1 MNNELVEMQ
10 KTLTEKVGRRVSQM
24 EQEGLALPKNYNY
37 QNALK
42 SAFFELDKVRGIEQC
57 TQASIANALLNMI
70 TQGLSP
76 AKTQCYFI
84 AYGNELQMQRSYFGT
99 VAALKRLEDIDKI
112 SAEVIHEGDVFE
124 IGANAEMETIVKTFE
139 PKFENQDKP
148 LIGAFA
154 MIKKTDGT
162 VSFTIMTKKDGANAE
177 METIVKTFEPK
188 FENQDKP
195 LIGAFAMIK
204 KTDGTVSF
212 TIMTKKEIDQSWRQS
227 RNKTN
232 MVQQNFG
239 QEMAKRTVL
248 NRAAKMFINTS
259 DDSDLLSGAINQT
272 TENEYDDDRNER
284 KDVTPKDEQAKNLF
298 TQALEQ
304 PQKAPQE
311 QKEEPEVIT
320 PKAKKKTARKATVT
334 KKEEPKSVEA
344 VEVKETAVAKEE
356 EASDEKVDDLAKVID
371 EVNNEEPDEN
381 QTALFDHWG
390 EPTNEE

>member
-1 MNNELVEMQ
+1 MNNQLVEMQ
-10 KTLTEKVGRRVSQM
+10 KELTEKVGRRVAVM
-24 EQEGLALPKNYNY
+24 KQEGLALPKNYNY

-42 SAFFELDKVRGIEQC
+42 SAFFELDKVRGIERC

-99 VAALKRLEDIDKI
+99 VAALKRLEDVEKI

-124 IGANAEMETIVKTFE
+124 IGANAEMETIVKKFE

-148 LIGAFA
+148 LVGAFA
-154 MIKKTDGT
+154 MIKKTDGA
-162 VSFTIMTKKDGANAE
+162 VSFTIMTKR
-177 METIVKTFEPK
+177 
-188 FENQDKP
+188 
-195 LIGAFAMIK
+195 
-204 KTDGTVSF
+204 
-212 TIMTKKEIDQSWRQS
+212 EIDQSWSQS
-227 RNKTN
+227 RNKAN
-232 MVQQNFG
+232 AVQQNFS

-311 QKEEPEVIT
+311 QKED
-320 PKAKKKTARKATVT
+320 PKELHQKQIKKRYAKRQPP
-334 KKEEPKSVEA
+334 KKEEPKQAEA

-356 EASDEKVDDLAKVID
+356 KVSDEKTDDLAKVID
-371 EVNNEEPDEN
+371 EVNNGEPDEE
-381 QTALFDHWG
+381 QTALFNHWG

>member
-1 MNNELVEMQ
+1 MNNGLVEMQ

-99 VAALKRLEDIDKI
+99 VAALKRLEDVEKI

-124 IGANAEMETIVKTFE
+124 I
-139 PKFENQDKP
+139 
-148 LIGAFA
+148 
-154 MIKKTDGT
+154 
-162 VSFTIMTKKDGANAE
+162 GANAE

-334 KKEEPKSVEA
+334 KKEEPKQAEKVEA
-344 VEVKETAVAKEE
+344 VPKEE
-356 EASDEKVDDLAKVID
+356 TSEENKSDLATVI
-371 EVNNEEPDEN
+371 EEINNEEPDEN
-381 QTALFDHWG
+381 QTELFNHWG

>member
-1 MNNELVEMQ
+1 MNNQLVEMQ
-10 KTLTEKVGRRVSQM
+10 KELTEKVGRRVAIM

-42 SAFFELDKVRGIEQC
+42 SAFFELDKVRGIENC
-57 TQASIANALLNMI
+57 TQASIANSLLNMI

-84 AYGNELQMQRSYFGT
+84 AYGKELQMQRSYFGT
-99 VAALKRLEDIDKI
+99 VAALKRLEDVEKI

-124 IGANAEMETIVKTFE
+124 IGSNDEMETIVK
-139 PKFENQDKP
+139 K
-148 LIGAFA
+148 
-154 MIKKTDGT
+154 
-162 VSFTIMTKKDGANAE
+162 
-177 METIVKTFEPK
+177 FEPK

-232 MVQQNFG
+232 MVQQNFS

-284 KDVTPKDEQAKNLF
+284 RDVTPKDEQAKNLF

-311 QKEEPEVIT
+311 QKEEFKVIT
-320 PKAKKKTARKATVT
+320 PKPKKKATHKTTAA

-371 EVNNEEPDEN
+371 EVNNEELDEN
-381 QTALFDHWG
+381 QTELFNHWG

>member
-1 MNNELVEMQ
+1 MNNGLVEMQ
-10 KTLTEKVGRRVSQM
+10 KELTEKVGRRVAVM

-42 SAFFELDKVRGIEQC
+42 SAFFELDKVRGIERC

-99 VAALKRLEDIDKI
+99 VAALKRLEDVEKI

-148 LIGAFA
+148 LVGAFA

-162 VSFTIMTKKDGANAE
+162 VSFTIMTKR
-177 METIVKTFEPK
+177 
-188 FENQDKP
+188 
-195 LIGAFAMIK
+195 
-204 KTDGTVSF
+204 
-212 TIMTKKEIDQSWRQS
+212 EIDQSWSQS
-227 RNKTN
+227 RNKAN
-232 MVQQNFG
+232 AVQQNFS

-311 QKEEPEVIT
+311 QKEESNVIT
-320 PKAKKKTARKATVT
+320 PKPKKKATHKTTAT
-334 KKEEPKSVEA
+334 KKEEPKQVET

-356 EASDEKVDDLAKVID
+356 KVSDEKTDDLAKVID
-371 EVNNEEPDEN
+371 EVNNEEPDES
-381 QTALFDHWG
+381 QTELFNHWG

>member
-1 MNNELVEMQ
+1 MNNGLVEMQ

-42 SAFFELDKVRGIEQC
+42 SAFFELDKVRGIERC

-99 VAALKRLEDIDKI
+99 VAALKRLEDVEKI

-124 IGANAEMETIVKTFE
+124 I
-139 PKFENQDKP
+139 
-148 LIGAFA
+148 
-154 MIKKTDGT
+154 
-162 VSFTIMTKKDGANAE
+162 GANAE

-232 MVQQNFG
+232 MVQQNFS

-311 QKEEPEVIT
+311 QKEESKVIT
-320 PKAKKKTARKATVT
+320 PKPKKKATHKTTAT

-356 EASDEKVDDLAKVID
+356 KASDEKADDLAKVID

-381 QTALFDHWG
+381 QTELFNHWG

>member
-1 MNNELVEMQ
+1 MNNQLAEMQ
-10 KTLTEKVGRRVSQM
+10 KTLTEKVGRRVAVM

-42 SAFFELDKVRGIEQC
+42 SAFFELDKVRGIEKC
-57 TQASIANALLNMI
+57 TQASIANSLLNMI

-124 IGANAEMETIVKTFE
+124 IGSNDEMETIVK
-139 PKFENQDKP
+139 K
-148 LIGAFA
+148 
-154 MIKKTDGT
+154 
-162 VSFTIMTKKDGANAE
+162 
-177 METIVKTFEPK
+177 FEPK

-304 PQKAPQE
+304 PQEAPQE
-311 QKEEPEVIT
+311 QKEESKVIT
-320 PKAKKKTARKATVT
+320 PKPKKKTTHKTTAT
-334 KKEEPKSVEA
+334 KKEEPKQVEE
-344 VEVKETAVAKEE
+344 VEVKETAVAKE
-356 EASDEKVDDLAKVID
+356 EKVDDLAKVID

-381 QTALFDHWG
+381 QTELFDHWG
-390 EPTNEE
+390 EPANEE

>member
-1 MNNELVEMQ
+1 MNNQLVEMQ
-10 KTLTEKVGRRVSQM
+10 KELTEKVGRRVAVM

-42 SAFFELDKVRGIEQC
+42 SAFFELDKVRGIENC
-57 TQASIANALLNMI
+57 TQASIANSLLNMI

-84 AYGNELQMQRSYFGT
+84 AYGKELQMQRSYFGT

-112 SAEVIHEGDVFE
+112 SAEVIHEGDIFE
-124 IGANAEMETIVKTFE
+124 IGSNAEMETIVKKFE

-162 VSFTIMTKKDGANAE
+162 I
-177 METIVKTFEPK
+177 
-188 FENQDKP
+188 
-195 LIGAFAMIK
+195 
-204 KTDGTVSF
+204 SF

-311 QKEEPEVIT
+311 QKEESKVIT
-320 PKAKKKTARKATVT
+320 PKPKKKATHKTTAT
-334 KKEEPKSVEA
+334 KKAEPKPVEA

-356 EASDEKVDDLAKVID
+356 KASDEKADDLAKVID
-371 EVNNEEPDEN
+371 EVNNEELDEN
-381 QTALFDHWG
+381 QTELFNHWG

>member
-1 MNNELVEMQ
+1 MNNQLVEMQ
-10 KTLTEKVGRRVSQM
+10 KELTEKVGRRVAVM

-42 SAFFELDKVRGIEQC
+42 SAFFELDKVRGIENC
-57 TQASIANALLNMI
+57 TQASIANSLLNMI

-84 AYGNELQMQRSYFGT
+84 AYGKELQMQRSYFGT

-124 IGANAEMETIVKTFE
+124 IGSNDEMETIVKKFE

-148 LIGAFA
+148 L
-154 MIKKTDGT
+154 
-162 VSFTIMTKKDGANAE
+162 V
-177 METIVKTFEPK
+177 
-188 FENQDKP
+188 
-195 LIGAFAMIK
+195 GAFAMIK

-298 TQALEQ
+298 AQALEQ
-304 PQKAPQE
+304 PQEAPQE
-311 QKEEPEVIT
+311 QREEPKVIT
-320 PKAKKKTARKATVT
+320 PKAKKKTTRKATAT
-334 KKEEPKSVEA
+334 KKEEPKQAEA
-344 VEVKETAVAKEE
+344 VEVKETAVAEE
-356 EASDEKVDDLAKVID
+356 KVLDEKTDGLAKVID

-381 QTALFDHWG
+381 QTELFNHWG

>member
-1 MNNELVEMQ
+1 MNNQLVEMQ
-10 KTLTEKVGRRVSQM
+10 KELTEKVGRRVAIM

-42 SAFFELDKVRGIEQC
+42 SAFFELDKVRGIENC
-57 TQASIANALLNMI
+57 TQASIANSLLNMI

-84 AYGNELQMQRSYFGT
+84 AYGKELQMQRSYFGT

-112 SAEVIHEGDVFE
+112 SAEVIHEGDIFE
-124 IGANAEMETIVKTFE
+124 IGSNAEMETIVK
-139 PKFENQDKP
+139 K
-148 LIGAFA
+148 
-154 MIKKTDGT
+154 
-162 VSFTIMTKKDGANAE
+162 
-177 METIVKTFEPK
+177 FEPK

-272 TENEYDDDRNER
+272 AENEYDDNRNER
-284 KDVTPKDEQAKNLF
+284 RDVTPKDKQAENLF

-304 PQKAPQE
+304 PVE
-311 QKEEPEVIT
+311 QVQEEPKEK
-320 PKAKKKTARKATVT
+320 PKAKKATAKTAPKATKKTTAKKATPKKVEAVEI
-334 KKEEPKSVEA
+334 KEEPKT
-344 VEVKETAVAKEE
+344 TAVTEEKEE
-356 EASDEKVDDLAKVID
+356 KTDDVDEIIATVAN
-371 EVNNEEPDEN
+371 EPQNEE
-381 QTALFDHWG
+381 QTELLNHWN
-390 EPTNEE
+390 EPVNED

>member
-1 MNNELVEMQ
+1 MNNGLVEMQ

-139 PKFENQDKP
+139 PKFENRDKP
-148 LIGAFA
+148 LVGAFA

-162 VSFTIMTKKDGANAE
+162 VSFTIMTKR
-177 METIVKTFEPK
+177 
-188 FENQDKP
+188 
-195 LIGAFAMIK
+195 
-204 KTDGTVSF
+204 
-212 TIMTKKEIDQSWRQS
+212 EIDQSWRQS

-232 MVQQNFG
+232 MVQQNFS

-284 KDVTPKDEQAKNLF
+284 RDVTPKDEQAKNLF

-311 QKEEPEVIT
+311 QKEESKVIT
-320 PKAKKKTARKATVT
+320 PKPKKKATHKTTAA
-334 KKEEPKSVEA
+334 KKEEPKSAEA

>member
-1 MNNELVEMQ
+1 MNNQLVEMQ
-10 KTLTEKVGRRVSQM
+10 KELTEKVGRRVAVM

-42 SAFFELDKVRGIEQC
+42 SAFFELDKVRGIENC
-57 TQASIANALLNMI
+57 TQASIANSLLNMI

-84 AYGNELQMQRSYFGT
+84 AYGKELQMQRSYFGT
-99 VAALKRLEDIDKI
+99 VAALKRLEDVEKI

-124 IGANAEMETIVKTFE
+124 IGSNDEMETIVK
-139 PKFENQDKP
+139 K
-148 LIGAFA
+148 
-154 MIKKTDGT
+154 
-162 VSFTIMTKKDGANAE
+162 
-177 METIVKTFEPK
+177 FEPK

-232 MVQQNFG
+232 MVQQNFS

-284 KDVTPKDEQAKNLF
+284 RDVTPKDEQAKNLF

-311 QKEEPEVIT
+311 QKEESKVIT
-320 PKAKKKTARKATVT
+320 PKSKGKATHKATAT
-334 KKEEPKSVEA
+334 KKEEPKQVEA
-344 VEVKETAVAKEE
+344 VEVKETSVAKEE
-356 EASDEKVDDLAKVID
+356 KVSDEKTDDLAKVID

-381 QTALFDHWG
+381 QTELFNHWG

>member
-1 MNNELVEMQ
+1 MNNQLVAMQ
-10 KTLTEKVGRRVSQM
+10 KELTEKVGRRVAVM
-24 EQEGLALPKNYNY
+24 EQEGLALPKNYSW

-42 SAFFELDKVRGIEQC
+42 SAFFELDKVRGIENC
-57 TQASIANALLNMI
+57 TQPSIANSLLNMI

-84 AYGNELQMQRSYFGT
+84 AYDKELQMQRSYFGT

-112 SAEVIHEGDVFE
+112 SAEVIHEGDTFE
-124 IGANAEMETIVKTFE
+124 IGSNDEMETIIKKFE

-148 LIGAFA
+148 L
-154 MIKKTDGT
+154 
-162 VSFTIMTKKDGANAE
+162 V
-177 METIVKTFEPK
+177 
-188 FENQDKP
+188 
-195 LIGAFAMIK
+195 GAFAMIK

-232 MVQQNFG
+232 MVQQNFS

-272 TENEYDDDRNER
+272 TENEYDDDRSER

-298 TQALEQ
+298 AQALEQ
-304 PQKAPQE
+304 PQEAPQE
-311 QKEEPEVIT
+311 QKEEPKVIT
-320 PKAKKKTARKATVT
+320 PKANKKATRKATAI
-334 KKEEPKSVEA
+334 KKEEPKQVEKIKA
-344 VEVKETAVAKEE
+344 VPKEE
-356 EASDEKVDDLAKVID
+356 TSEESKSNLATVI
-371 EVNNEEPDEN
+371 EEINNEEPDEN
-381 QTALFDHWG
+381 QTALFNHWG

>member
-1 MNNELVEMQ
+1 MNNQLVEMQ
-10 KTLTEKVGRRVSQM
+10 KELTEKVGRRVAVM

-42 SAFFELDKVRGIEQC
+42 SAFFELDKVRGIENC
-57 TQASIANALLNMI
+57 TQASIANSLLNMI

-84 AYGNELQMQRSYFGT
+84 AYGKELQMQRSYFGT
-99 VAALKRLEDIDKI
+99 VAALKRLEDVEKI

-124 IGANAEMETIVKTFE
+124 IGSNDEMETIVK
-139 PKFENQDKP
+139 K
-148 LIGAFA
+148 
-154 MIKKTDGT
+154 
-162 VSFTIMTKKDGANAE
+162 
-177 METIVKTFEPK
+177 FEPK

-232 MVQQNFG
+232 MVQQNFS

-272 TENEYDDDRNER
+272 TENEYDDDCNER
-284 KDVTPKDEQAKNLF
+284 RDVTPKDEQAKNLF

-311 QKEEPEVIT
+311 QKEESKVIT
-320 PKAKKKTARKATVT
+320 PKPKKKATHKTTAA
-334 KKEEPKSVEA
+334 KKEEPKSAEA

>member
-1 MNNELVEMQ
+1 MNNQLVEMQ
-10 KTLTEKVGRRVSQM
+10 KELTEKVGRRVAVM

-42 SAFFELDKVRGIEQC
+42 SAFFELDKVRGIENC
-57 TQASIANALLNMI
+57 TQASIANSLLNMI

-84 AYGNELQMQRSYFGT
+84 AYGKELQMQRSYFGT

-124 IGANAEMETIVKTFE
+124 IGSNAEMETIVKKFE

-162 VSFTIMTKKDGANAE
+162 I
-177 METIVKTFEPK
+177 
-188 FENQDKP
+188 
-195 LIGAFAMIK
+195 
-204 KTDGTVSF
+204 SF

-311 QKEEPEVIT
+311 QKEESKVIT
-320 PKAKKKTARKATVT
+320 PKPKEKVTHKATAT
-334 KKEEPKSVEA
+334 KKEEPKPVEA

-356 EASDEKVDDLAKVID
+356 KVSDEKTDDLDKVID

-381 QTALFDHWG
+381 QTALFNHWG
-390 EPTNEE
+390 EPVNEE

>member
-1 MNNELVEMQ
+1 MNNQLVEMQ
-10 KTLTEKVGRRVSQM
+10 KELTEKVGRRVAVM

-42 SAFFELDKVRGIEQC
+42 SAFFELDKVRGIENC
-57 TQASIANALLNMI
+57 TQASIANSLLNMI

-84 AYGNELQMQRSYFGT
+84 AYGKELQMQRSYFGT

-124 IGANAEMETIVKTFE
+124 IGSNNEMETIVKKFE

-148 LIGAFA
+148 L
-154 MIKKTDGT
+154 
-162 VSFTIMTKKDGANAE
+162 V
-177 METIVKTFEPK
+177 
-188 FENQDKP
+188 
-195 LIGAFAMIK
+195 GAFAMIK

-304 PQKAPQE
+304 PQEAPQE
-311 QKEEPEVIT
+311 QKEESNVIT
-320 PKAKKKTARKATVT
+320 PKPKKKATHKTTAT
-334 KKEEPKSVEA
+334 KKAEPKPVEA

-356 EASDEKVDDLAKVID
+356 KASDEKADDLAKVID
-371 EVNNEEPDEN
+371 EVNSEEPDEN
-381 QTALFDHWG
+381 QTELFNHWG

>member
-1 MNNELVEMQ
+1 MQ
-10 KTLTEKVGRRVSQM
+10 KELTEKVGRRVAVM

-42 SAFFELDKVRGIEQC
+42 SAFFELDKVRGIENC
-57 TQASIANALLNMI
+57 TQASIANSLLNMI

-84 AYGNELQMQRSYFGT
+84 AYGKELQMQRSYFGT

-124 IGANAEMETIVKTFE
+124 IGSNDEMETIVKKFE

-162 VSFTIMTKKDGANAE
+162 I
-177 METIVKTFEPK
+177 
-188 FENQDKP
+188 
-195 LIGAFAMIK
+195 
-204 KTDGTVSF
+204 SF

-272 TENEYDDDRNER
+272 TENEYNDDRNER
-284 KDVTPKDEQAKNLF
+284 RDVTPKDEQAKNLF
-298 TQALEQ
+298 TQALER
-304 PQKAPQE
+304 PQKATQE
-311 QKEEPEVIT
+311 QKEEPKVIT
-320 PKAKKKTARKATVT
+320 PKPKKKATRKTTAT
-334 KKEEPKSVEA
+334 KKEEPKQVEA
-344 VEVKETAVAKEE
+344 VEVKETAVAEE
-356 EASDEKVDDLAKVID
+356 EKVSDEKTDGLAKVID

-381 QTALFDHWG
+381 QTELFNHWG

>member
-1 MNNELVEMQ
+1 MNNGLVEMQ
-10 KTLTEKVGRRVSQM
+10 KELTEKVGRRVAVM

-42 SAFFELDKVRGIEQC
+42 SAFFELDKVKNIERC
-57 TQASIANALLNMI
+57 TQASIANSLLNMI

-99 VAALKRLEDIDKI
+99 VAALKRLEDIEKI

-148 LIGAFA
+148 L
-154 MIKKTDGT
+154 
-162 VSFTIMTKKDGANAE
+162 V
-177 METIVKTFEPK
+177 
-188 FENQDKP
+188 
-195 LIGAFAMIK
+195 GAFAMIK

-227 RNKTN
+227 RNKAN
-232 MVQQNFG
+232 AVQQNFS

-272 TENEYDDDRNER
+272 TENEYDNER
-284 KDVTPKDEQAKNLF
+284 VDVTPKDKRADDLF
-298 TQALEQ
+298 NQVPEL
-304 PQKAPQE
+304 PQE
-311 QKEEPEVIT
+311 P
-320 PKAKKKTARKATVT
+320 
-334 KKEEPKSVEA
+334 
-344 VEVKETAVAKEE
+344 VKETSDVINQETKTTAKTAPKKANKPAPVKAVEKEKKE
-356 EASDEKVDDLAKVID
+356 PATEKTEDL
-371 EVNNEEPDEN
+371 NEIIKTVPDETQGEE
-381 QTALFDHWG
+381 QTELLNHWG
-390 EPTNEE
+390 EPVNE